1 MIVTTFGAMRYQNFS
16 ERTRRLHEAAQE
28 GGWELHNAAPPESLP
43 IWVATHSEPECSRSR
58 VAWAMM
64 HGNEPT
70 GFEALIQFIRRGAP
84 TFNWTLVPMVN
95 PTGIDAFSRLT
106 IDGVDLNRCARQAG
120 PVESDVL
127 KLILQ
132 SSDYELALN
141 LHDQRS
147 IFHPTGICMP
157 SSLSILAPAAMKGT
171 VPTQPKLAVAWAG
184 SLSLWMRELRPEWG
198 YARFDE
204 SYYPTAFGE
213 WVQEIGIP
221 TVTVETGVAQGDAS
235 RDDVGHALFE
245 VLCRIDAH
253 LSPDDH
259 GSAHY
264 LSLPYNASNGCD
276 FELKSGTQSSYWK
289 LWEVVQDGGYVSGI
303 ERVES
308 AEDLCPYQCI
318 EIAFA
323 DFNLLTQRPIWTTS
337 ELYATATSSLR
348 DLAVALPR

>member
-1 MIVTTFGAMRYQNFS
+1 MRYQNFS

-28 GGWELHNAAPPESLP
+28 GGWELHNAAPHEYLP
-43 IWVATHSEPECSRSR
+43 IWVATHPQPEYSRSR

-84 TFNWTLVPMVN
+84 TFKWTLVPIVN

-132 SSDYELALN
+132 SSDHELALN

-147 IFHPTGICMP
+147 IFHPLGICKP
-157 SSLSILAPAAMKGT
+157 SSLSILAPAALKGT
-171 VPTQPKLAVAWAG
+171 VPTQPELAVAWAG
-184 SLSLWMRELRPEWG
+184 SLSLWMRERHPDWG

-213 WVQEIGIP
+213 WVQELGIP
-221 TVTVETGVAQGDAS
+221 TVTVETGVALGDAS
-235 RDDVGHALFE
+235 RSEVGQALFE
-245 VLCRIDAH
+245 LLCRTDAH
-253 LSPDDH
+253 LSPDDQ

-264 LSLPYNASNGCD
+264 LDLPYNASNGCD

-318 EIAFA
+318 EVAHV
-323 DFNLLTQRPIWTTS
+323 DFNLLTKRPIWTTA

-348 DLAVALPR
+348 DLAAVLPR